1 MQHGQYLSRMN
12 QFALT
17 RADVV
22 SRIEANRVEIL
33 DLGVSRL
40 ALFGS
45 VQRNSARA
53 DSDVDLLVE
62 FRAGGKTFANLLN
75 LADLLERTLGH
86 SVELVTTD
94 SLSPHLGPRIL
105 AEARDV
111 LRAA

>member
-1 MQHGQYLSRMN
+1 MN

>member
-1 MQHGQYLSRMN
+1 MN
-12 QFALT
+12 KHILT
-17 RADVV
+17 RAEVE
-22 SRIEANRVEIL
+22 SRIEAHRFEIL

-45 VQRNSARA
+45 VQRDTARA

-62 FRAGGKTFANLLN
+62 FRVGGKTFDNLLD

-86 SVELVTTD
+86 SVELVTTE